1 MSICPLTKADS
12 HNGLPHKRGAEVDV
26 AKIGVD
32 YLAATIRGDTRGVAT
47 GKCYPHYLVA
57 EQEGPVFSVGA

>member
-12 HNGLPHKRGAEVDV
+12 HNGLPHKSGAEVDV

-32 YLAATIRGDTRGVAT
+32 YLFGN
-47 GKCYPHYLVA
+47 Y
-57 EQEGPVFSVGA
+57 FSQVDKG